1 MTAANDQGDIRT
13 FDHDVEQAVRTDRRV
28 RNNQKRMSSCRTGS
42 RRWKRRRAVNQRL
55 RGKVASRRRHQ
66 RRAWANRLTHRY
78 DTLCVEKLKTGNM
91 TRSSRGASETPGSNV
106 RQKSGLN
113 RSLLGV
119 APSKQTAILVRS
131 AERNGTR
138 IELVPAHGTSR
149 RCNACGYTHRK
160 NRESQARFRCAACG
174 HTDNA
179 DANAARN
186 IRGPGR
192 RLHPG
197 ADERVP
203 GRWTPSSQRNRCR
216 AEDRTAGGIWPS
228 REGRPARKGACQGA
242 IEVPAL
248 PREAGR
254 HRNPGRKAEHRNPG
268 LTARY
273 RVDSQRGS
281 SMRSES
287 SVAVETEETAT
298 RYTFRIV
305 PWFATGC
312 HGGGARQE
320 SEGFAVGGYR
330 ASADR
335 PIPRVGG
342 LRPCPRRS

>member
-1 MTAANDQGDIRT
+1 
-13 FDHDVEQAVRTDRRV
+13 
-28 RNNQKRMSSCRTGS
+28 
-42 RRWKRRRAVNQRL
+42 
-55 RGKVASRRRHQ
+55 
-66 RRAWANRLTHRY
+66 
-78 DTLCVEKLKTGNM
+78 M
-91 TRSSRGASETPGSNV
+91 TRSSRGALETPGSNV

-248 PREAGR
+248 PRETGR

-312 HGGGARQE
+312 HGGSRRHRPGQGRRTSDARRTRRGNGRGAP
-320 SEGFAVGGYR
+320 GR
-330 ASADR
+330 APRAGRR
-335 PIPRVGG
+335 PAPGRACRSRRARRPGPCCRAAASRAGSSRAARPSTCGCGHAGPSRRAMRPQQG
-342 LRPCPRRS
+342 LTSPEPRRDVVDTR